1 MPLRD
6 LALILIGL
14 QSRPFGT
21 SAPTPTVHDTRL
33 NEQHAD
39 RVVPAGIPAGPWT
52 RPYVHRGTHDI
63 GGKPGRGL
71 G

>member
-21 SAPTPTVHDTRL
+21 SVPMPTVHDTRL

-52 RPYVHRGTHDI
+52 RPYVHWETHDI

>member
-1 MPLRD
+1 M
-6 LALILIGL
+6 
-14 QSRPFGT
+14 
-21 SAPTPTVHDTRL
+21 PTVHDTLVHDTLL

-52 RPYVHRGTHDI
+52 RPYVHRETHDI